1 MSEWITQAQREQLA
15 RDLADLPDLVDQLE
29 RHYPELL
36 GRGERGGEDPQMR
49 YPARLSVLDLAD
61 NRPKRVSPW
70 RGYLPNAAELHAFAR
85 DVCGG
90 VRRRGVIQ
98 ELGGWVRMA
107 HEEMQQDGAP
117 HSHPATSLDAWAAT
131 TTGDVWPT
139 CIGGPTVTTEAGW
152 LRRHLDWIC
161 GRQWVD
167 ELADDMRRL
176 VADLE
181 VIVGPAYAAPLPD
194 REVLATQA
202 ELVERLKVPRGTI
215 SYWTSTGRLRQ
226 AVDPATGRGLLDAA
240 GRKLYLVVEAQSL
253 KVARR
258 PRVGS

>member
-152 LRRHLDWIC
+152 LRRRLDWIC

-181 VIVGPAYAAPLPD
+181 VIVGPAYAAPCQTVKCSPPKPNSWSGS
-194 REVLATQA
+194 RC
-202 ELVERLKVPRGTI
+202 RG
-215 SYWTSTGRLRQ
+215 GRS
-226 AVDPATGRGLLDAA
+226 ATGRQPDAS
-240 GRKLYLVVEAQSL
+240 GRPST
-253 KVARR
+253 RR
-258 PRVGS
+258 PVAGCSTRRDASCTWSSKPSR